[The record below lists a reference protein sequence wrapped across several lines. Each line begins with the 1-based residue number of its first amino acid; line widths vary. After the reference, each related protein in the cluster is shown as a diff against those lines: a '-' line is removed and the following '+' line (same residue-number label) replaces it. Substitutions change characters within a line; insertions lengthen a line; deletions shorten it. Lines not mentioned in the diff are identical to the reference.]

1 MVSSKLLTL
10 EKRKAE
16 ANWCLHF
23 YYFPTFGTSDE
34 EFLIDLVLR
43 LFLELLLWTQ
53 VCVSDA
59 QGGQTNQ
66 NVRV

>member
-43 LFLELLLWTQ
+43 LFLELLL
-53 VCVSDA
+53 
-59 QGGQTNQ
+59 
-66 NVRV
+66 